1 MVDSPLTPAADALA
15 GARRALAA
23 YGGDTAQ
30 RHIFLC
36 AESDKGAC
44 CHREVGTEAWK
55 YLKARLKQLKLDKQ
69 GGVYRTKADCLR
81 ICLAGPIAVGW
92 PDNVWY
98 HSCTPPVLERIIQEH
113 LIGGVPVEDFRL
125 TAPNL

>member
-1 MVDSPLTPAADALA
+1 MADSPVTPSPDALLA
-15 GARRALAA
+15 AQRAFAA
-23 YGGDTAQ
+23 YGANVAK

-36 AESDKGAC
+36 AESEKAAC
-44 CHREVGTEAWK
+44 CPREQGTQAWK
-55 YLKARLKQLKLDKQ
+55 YLKARLKELKLDKH
-69 GGVYRTKADCLR
+69 GGVNRTKADCLR
-81 ICLAGPIAVGW
+81 ICMAGPIAVVW

-125 TAPNL
+125 TPPET

>member
-1 MVDSPLTPAADALA
+1 MTVPDEALA

-23 YGGDTAQ
+23 HGGDATH

-36 AESDKGAC
+36 AESEKSAC
-44 CHREVGTEAWK
+44 CRPEVGTVAWK
-55 YLKARLKQLKLDKQ
+55 YLKSRLKELKLDKQ
-69 GGVYRTKADCLR
+69 GGIYRTKANCLQ
-81 ICLAGPIAVGW
+81 ICMAGPIAVVW

-125 TAPNL
+125 TSPEA

>member
-1 MVDSPLTPAADALA
+1 MADRLVTVLPDALA

-23 YGGDTAQ
+23 YGGDIA
-30 RHIFLC
+30 RKHIFIC
-36 AESDKGAC
+36 ATSEKAAC
-44 CHREVGTEAWK
+44 CRPEVGAEAWR
-55 YLKARLKQLKLDKQ
+55 YLKTRLKELKLDRQ
-69 GGVYRTKADCLR
+69 GGINRTKADCLR
-81 ICLAGPIAVGW
+81 ICLAGPIAVVW

-125 TAPNL
+125 TPPEA